1 MFIYVMDIKSKELL
15 EKLGYELLKTNGNN
29 GEATVWVFA
38 NKDEQQFD
46 SLDIPCV
53 VSDTLTF

>member
-1 MFIYVMDIKSKELL
+1 MFIYVMDTRSRDALL
-15 EKLGYELLKTNGNN
+15 KLGYELLKANN
-29 GEATVWVFA
+29 EQIVWIFV
-38 NKDEQQFD
+38 NKSDLQFD